1 MLCRKMVSWRKYRF
15 MRSCWVMIGEPGRLA
30 LALSLIEPAD
40 PSELADRRFLC
51 LRFGAFALLSYSVSV
66 SVSVM
71 GPSVS
76 VAVSPSVAEGV
87 GRSIEETEDVD
98 TARSWE
104 TGLSLDFLVDDP
116 EDVDARGAR

>member
-1 MLCRKMVSWRKYRF
+1 MLCRKIVSWRKYLF
-15 MRSCWVMIGEPGRLA
+15 MRSCCVMIGELGRRTR
-30 LALSLIEPAD
+30 ALSLIEPAD
-40 PSELADRRFLC
+40 PSELADRRFSC

-76 VAVSPSVAEGV
+76 VAVSPSVADGV
-87 GRSIEETEDVD
+87 GRSTEDTEDVD

-104 TGLSLDFLVDDP
+104 TGLSLDFLDDP
-116 EDVDARGAR
+116 DNVVARGAR

>member
-1 MLCRKMVSWRKYRF
+1 
-15 MRSCWVMIGEPGRLA
+15 MIGEPGRLA
-30 LALSLIEPAD
+30 LELSELTD
-40 PSELADRRFLC
+40 PSELADSRFCC
-51 LRFGAFALLSYSVSV
+51 LRFRAFALLSYSVSV

-87 GRSIEETEDVD
+87 WRSMDEIDDVD

-104 TGLSLDFLVDDP
+104 TGLSLDFL
-116 EDVDARGAR
+116 DAIGARWASSFF